1 MEEYILKPHMK
12 EIMLAQ
18 AEALSLAASFPE
30 TNCFKDYA
38 KLDIPLSAKL
48 DEYINEKKVI
58 PKIRISA
65 KGIKDGILK
74 YKEND

>member
-30 TNCFKDYA
+30 TNCFKADA
-38 KLDIPLSAKL
+38 KLDVPLSAKL

-58 PKIRISA
+58 PKIRIRT

>member
-1 MEEYILKPHMK
+1 MEEYIMKPHLK
-12 EIMLAQ
+12 EFMLAQ
-18 AEALSLAASFPE
+18 AEALSLAETFPK

-48 DEYINEKKVI
+48 DEYINEKRVI
-58 PKIRISA
+58 PKIRIST